1 MVAQYPPMIIYEE
14 AHRNYYD
21 ALQAY
26 YEREDL
32 ELLADFFKE
41 QTVKTWTR
49 SMELGDSD
57 APQHKNLSFF
67 ML

>member
-1 MVAQYPPMIIYEE
+1 MIIYEE

-26 YEREDL
+26 YKREDL
-32 ELLADFFKE
+32 ELLTDFFTAKA
-41 QTVKTWTR
+41 VKTWSR
-49 SMELGDSD
+49 SMELNDSD
-57 APQHKNLSFF
+57 VPQHKDLRFF